1 MVNKTHVKP
10 HFGNRN
16 MLTGQGAPG
25 IFIVPEQARQ
35 KAAKLKATNTATKKG
50 CDDALRLFEQLFEL
64 FSVGLLFSSKLFE
77 LIRVVVIFVV
87 VIRMGPRCLAA
98 AQGGSSSA

>member
-1 MVNKTHVKP
+1 MLSIMVNKTHVKP

-50 CDDALRLFEQLFEL
+50 CDDALR
-64 FSVGLLFSSKLFE
+64 
-77 LIRVVVIFVV
+77 
-87 VIRMGPRCLAA
+87 
-98 AQGGSSSA
+98 GSSSSSSSCFL